1 MFRRRPQHEATAGER
16 AVLALRAVSGDRLP
30 EAYFAFL
37 LDHWEG
43 GAFRLPDGKRFVLW
57 PPAEVLELNE
67 RFDVGDNYP
76 RLFAV
81 GSDGG
86 QWMYALDLREAPPL
100 VVTLPFI
107 GVIEEL
113 QALAPDF
120 AAFARQLAASGPAR
134 R

>member
-1 MFRRRPQHEATAGER
+1 MFRRRQREATAAER
-16 AVLALRAVSGDRLP
+16 AVCELRTLAGGRLP
-30 EAYFAFL
+30 EAYLAFL
-37 LDHWEG
+37 LDHPAG
-43 GAFRLPDGKRFVLW
+43 GTFRLPDARRFVLW
-57 PPAEVLELNE
+57 PPVEVLELNE

-86 QWMYALDLREAPPL
+86 QWMYALDLRQPPPA

-113 QALAPDF
+113 ETLARDF
-120 AAFARQLAASGPAR
+120 PAFASGLAASGPAR